1 MSCAAVTA
9 KNAAET
15 RKAYATASL
24 WCSASMRLL
33 KEKSSSTKGM
43 ARSASQTVKAV
54 RARFESGL
62 FPCMV
67 SMKSTK
73 RRMRQCTLLP
83 RYSGGT
89 ISAASLRTSDAAT
102 PKSPVSARK
111 VSWRYSS
118 TA

>member
-1 MSCAAVTA
+1 
-9 KNAAET
+9 
-15 RKAYATASL
+15 
-24 WCSASMRLL
+24 
-33 KEKSSSTKGM
+33 
-43 ARSASQTVKAV
+43 
-54 RARFESGL
+54 
-62 FPCMV
+62 MV